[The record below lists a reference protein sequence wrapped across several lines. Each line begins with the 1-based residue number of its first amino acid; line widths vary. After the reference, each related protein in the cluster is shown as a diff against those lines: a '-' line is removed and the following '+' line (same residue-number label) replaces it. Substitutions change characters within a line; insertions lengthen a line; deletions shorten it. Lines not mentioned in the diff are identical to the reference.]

1 MMGRGSCARKA
12 HCRLANVLK
21 SVGRQPMPRWRPL
34 SLPENI
40 LAKTISRRFSST
52 DMNGGFVDQLLVNL
66 KQQLLVWLSRLGTPD
81 LIVQIASVL
90 INIAAVLG
98 VFLTLF
104 ALVSVMERKIL
115 ARIQN
120 RYGPNRVGPFG
131 LLQPVADGIKMLI
144 KEDIVPARAD
154 KLVHF
159 VAPVLIAAA
168 AIITLGVIPYGRNM
182 TPFAIDGGILF
193 FFAVGST
200 TELGV
205 FMAGWGSNNK
215 FSMLGAMRAI
225 AQMVSYELPLI
236 LTTLPVVMVVGSLTP
251 DAIVNAQSGYTFG
264 IVPHWFVTKPWGAT
278 AFMLFFISGLVES
291 NRTPFDVPE
300 GESEIVAGHMTE
312 YSGFKYANFF
322 MAEYFGMFAVSGL
335 AVTLFLGGWH
345 APLGVLQFIPS
356 YLWFFIKLGMLI
368 FVFIWIRGTLPRARV
383 DQVMNFA
390 WKFMLP
396 MAFTCILAAAVWHY
410 AGRGLRGWF
419 VSLAVVAIVYF
430 VLAQLLDTKKKFA
443 QRTYRFAE

>member
-1 MMGRGSCARKA
+1 MTGNFLDQIFVRGKEQ
-12 HCRLANVLK
+12 L
-21 SVGRQPMPRWRPL
+21 L
-34 SLPENI
+34 SLLQGAPDWVVPI
-40 LAKTISRRFSST
+40 VSS
-52 DMNGGFVDQLLVNL
+52 
-66 KQQLLVWLSRLGTPD
+66 
-81 LIVQIASVL
+81 L
-90 INIAAVLG
+90 INISAVLV
-98 VFLTLF
+98 VFLTIF
-104 ALVSVMERKIL
+104 ALISVLERKIL

-154 KLVHF
+154 KLIHF
-159 VAPVLIAAA
+159 IAPIMIAAT
-168 AIITLGVIPYGRNM
+168 AILALGVIPYGRNM

-193 FFAVGST
+193 FFAIGST

-236 LTTLPVVMVVGSLTP
+236 ITTLPVVMVVGSLSP
-251 DAIVNAQSGYTFG
+251 DAIVAAQGNYSLG
-264 IVPHWFVTKPWGAT
+264 ILPHWFVVTPWGAS
-278 AFMLFFISGLVES
+278 AFILFFVSGLVES

-322 MAEYFGMFAVSGL
+322 MAEYFGMFAISGL
-335 AVTLFLGGWH
+335 AVTLFLGGWQ
-345 APLGVLQFIPS
+345 APMSALQIVPS
-356 YLWFFIKLGMLI
+356 YLWFFAKLSLLL
-368 FVFIWIRGTLPRARV
+368 FVFIWIRGTLPRTRV

-396 MAFTCILAAAVWHY
+396 MSFTCFIAAAIWHY
-410 AGRGLRGWF
+410 AGRGVSAWLWSAAFIAF
-419 VSLAVVAIVYF
+419 VYLMLSL
-430 VLAQLLDTKKKFA
+430 LLDTKKKFA
-443 QRTYRFAE
+443 PRIYRFAE